1 MEVFLKRESDDGTQT
16 LGKLFINDINGVTLF
31 SCKTLELPF
40 KGNQK
45 RISCI
50 PKGKYNVKRRYSLK
64 YGNHFHILNVP
75 NRDFILIHN
84 ANYWFQLLGCIAVGQ
99 AHIDLNK
106 DGKLDTTNSKLTLA
120 KLVAVLPKETILTIS

>member
-106 DGKLDTTNSKLTLA
+106 DGKKDVTNSKNTLLKLNEWLTNDF
-120 KLVAVLPKETILTIS
+120 VLTIF

>member
-16 LGKLFINDINGVTLF
+16 LGTLFINDLNGITLF

-84 ANYWFQLLGCIAVGQ
+84 ANYWFQLLGCVAVGQ

-106 DGKLDTTNSKLTLA
+106 DGKKDVTNSKNTLLKLNEWLTNDF
-120 KLVAVLPKETILTIS
+120 VLTIF

>member
-84 ANYWFQLLGCIAVGQ
+84 ANYWFRLLGCIAVGQ

-106 DGKLDTTNSKLTLA
+106 DGKKDVTNSKNTLLKLNEWLTNDF
-120 KLVAVLPKETILTIS
+120 VLTIF

>member
-16 LGKLFINDINGVTLF
+16 LGTLFIKDLNGVTLF

-106 DGKLDTTNSKLTLA
+106 DGKKDVTNSKNTLLKLNEWLTNDF
-120 KLVAVLPKETILTIS
+120 VLTIF

>member
-16 LGKLFINDINGVTLF
+16 LGTLFINDLNGITLF

-84 ANYWFQLLGCIAVGQ
+84 ANYWFQLLGCVAVGQ
-99 AHIDLNK
+99 AHVDLNK
-106 DGKLDTTNSKLTLA
+106 DGKKDVTNSKNTLLKLNEWLTNDF
-120 KLVAVLPKETILTIS
+120 VLTIF

>member
-1 MEVFLKRESDDGTQT
+1 MEIFIKRQPSDDKQT
-16 LGKLFINDINGVTLF
+16 LGTLDVKDFNGVSLF
-31 SCKTLELPF
+31 SCKTLELAW

-50 PKGKYNVKRRYSLK
+50 PKGTYKVVKRFSPK
-64 YGNHFHILNVP
+64 YGNHLHILDVP
-75 NRDFILIHN
+75 NRSFILIH
-84 ANYWFQLLGCIAVGQ
+84 ATNYWFQLLGCIAVGQ